1 MISTNDF
8 RPGLTVEMDG
18 EILQVLESQHVK
30 PGKGPAFV
38 RARLKNLMT
47 GTITQQTLRSGEKVP
62 AAHLEKR
69 RMQYLYRDGDMFY
82 FMDTETFEQTAL
94 SEEQLGEAVKWLREN
109 TEVRVLTFKDE
120 MVGVDL
126 PTSVVLEVTDT
137 VPGLK
142 GDTVTGGTKEATV
155 ETGATVSVPLFINE
169 GDKVRI
175 DTRTGEYT
183 ERVES
188 RD

>member
-1 MISTNDF
+1 
-8 RPGLTVEMDG
+8 MDG
-18 EILQVLESQHVK
+18 EIMQVLESQHVK

-38 RARLKNLMT
+38 RAKLKNLMT
-47 GTITQQTLRSGEKVP
+47 GTIIRETLRAGEKMP

-69 RMQYLYRDGDMFY
+69 RMQFLYRDADMFH

-94 SEEQLGEAVKWLREN
+94 PEEQLGDTIKWLKEN
-109 TEVRVLTFKDE
+109 TEVKVLTFKDE

-126 PTSVVLEVTDT
+126 PTTVVLEVSDT

-142 GDTVTGGTKEATV
+142 GDTVTGGTKEATL

-169 GDKVRI
+169 GDRVRI